1 MRTAATVVVMSEET
15 EDRERRQAAVERELE
30 RAREPGDERD
40 LVDTVGEEQ
49 RRERA
54 REDERAD
61 GED

>member
-1 MRTAATVVVMSEET
+1 VRAAATVVVMSEET

-49 RRERA
+49 RRDRA
-54 REDERAD
+54 RPDDSDDRED
-61 GED
+61 

>member
-1 MRTAATVVVMSEET
+1 VSAAATVVVMSEET

>member
-1 MRTAATVVVMSEET
+1 MRAAATVVVMSEET

-40 LVDTVGEEQ
+40 LVDTVGEER

-54 REDERAD
+54 REEERAD

>member
-1 MRTAATVVVMSEET
+1 MSTAATVFVMSEET
-15 EDRERRQAAVERELE
+15 EDRERRQAAVERELQ
-30 RAREPGDERD
+30 RTREPGDERD

-54 REDERAD
+54 REDERED

>member
-1 MRTAATVVVMSEET
+1 VRRAATVVVMSEET
-15 EDRERRQAAVERELE
+15 DDRERRQAAVERELE
-30 RAREPGDERD
+30 RAREPRDERD

-54 REDERAD
+54 REEERAD